1 MRQGIGKGV
10 LRGAGGVALVF
21 GALTIVSGGRALF
34 GGAAMGN
41 VVGFVLWFNFG
52 AGFAYGLAG
61 LGLLCGAQ
69 WAGRLALAIAVATL
83 LVFAALGV
91 HVMSGGAYQVRTVA
105 AMTLRSAIWV
115 GIAALALR
123 RGGAG

>member
-10 LRGAGGVALVF
+10 LRGAGAVALVF
-21 GALTIVSGGRALF
+21 GALTIVSGGRALLD
-34 GGAAMGN
+34 GAGMGD

-52 AGFAYGLAG
+52 AGFVYVLAG
-61 LGLLCGAQ
+61 LGLLRGAG

-83 LVFAALGV
+83 LVFAAFGI
-91 HVMSGGAYQVRTVA
+91 HVMSGGGYEMRTVA
-105 AMTLRSAIWV
+105 AMTLRSAVWA

-123 RGGAG
+123 RGGEG